1 MKINRHNYETFF
13 LLYADNELSAEE
25 RMIVEEFV
33 QDNPDLKPE
42 LESFIETILPSEDI
56 AYPSTGALYKH
67 EIIFDN
73 LQEELLLHLDGELDE
88 TSKKVI
94 EHSINTNGQVEKEW
108 MLWQQTKLDSRDK
121 IIFSDKQRLYRHE
134 KRGVV
139 QMRFYRMAAA
149 AVLLIGMFTAISVIT
164 KDKPLDDIDNAVAK
178 TGNNSAVEKSRSGK
192 SDYNSDETTT
202 VMQEDGQSEAGNT
215 SVAGV
220 IPVKDNSRIKVSS
233 VKSTADGN
241 NSNYAAVKPQTTK
254 NGLENINKSN
264 SNELDNPPVLNNKR
278 EQVVYL
284 NQAPGELAAT
294 APGEKISTPER
305 STITDYETELPKAD
319 KYARTAALTDGETES
334 GNKILY
340 MNEETV
346 TRSKVGGFLRKVK
359 RVIERNTSINT
370 GNGVKVAGFEFAVK

>member
-134 KRGVV
+134 KRVFTGWPPL
-139 QMRFYRMAAA
+139 QFC
-149 AVLLIGMFTAISVIT
+149 LLACSLLYLLSPKINRWMTLITQLQKQVIT
-164 KDKPLDDIDNAVAK
+164 VQWKKAV
-178 TGNNSAVEKSRSGK
+178 
-192 SDYNSDETTT
+192 
-202 VMQEDGQSEAGNT
+202 Q
-215 SVAGV
+215 
-220 IPVKDNSRIKVSS
+220 VS
-233 VKSTADGN
+233 
-241 NSNYAAVKPQTTK
+241 Q
-254 NGLENINKSN
+254 I
-264 SNELDNPPVLNNKR
+264 
-278 EQVVYL
+278 
-284 NQAPGELAAT
+284 
-294 APGEKISTPER
+294 
-305 STITDYETELPKAD
+305 TILMKQQQ
-319 KYARTAALTDGETES
+319 
-334 GNKILY
+334 
-340 MNEETV
+340 
-346 TRSKVGGFLRKVK
+346 
-359 RVIERNTSINT
+359 
-370 GNGVKVAGFEFAVK
+370 